1 MTKRSKNLFAKTA
14 FATTLAVG
22 LLLPSA
28 SYAATTSQ
36 IVVKPNDTMYK
47 IAKSNG
53 VSLDA
58 LIKANPQVKN
68 PNVIW
73 PGMSLNLPE
82 SSATPSQPSKPDPA
96 LAEDNSFASQVVNLV
111 NKERAKE
118 GLKPLTTDA
127 KLTTV
132 ALDKAKDMYNNHYF
146 DHNSPTYGSPF
157 DMMKQYGV
165 RYSYAGENIAKGQ
178 RTPQEVMKSWMNSS
192 GHRKNIMSANFTKI
206 GVGYYNG
213 EWVQEF
219 IG

>member
-14 FATTLAVG
+14 LATTLAVG

-96 LAEDNSFASQVVNLV
+96 PAEDNSFASQVVNLV
-111 NKERAKE
+111 NKERAK
-118 GLKPLTTDA
+118 D
-127 KLTTV
+127 
-132 ALDKAKDMYNNHYF
+132 
-146 DHNSPTYGSPF
+146 
-157 DMMKQYGV
+157 
-165 RYSYAGENIAKGQ
+165 
-178 RTPQEVMKSWMNSS
+178 
-192 GHRKNIMSANFTKI
+192 
-206 GVGYYNG
+206 
-213 EWVQEF
+213 
-219 IG
+219 